1 MPSFLVNKTHL
12 GPWTVNPCAVAKKA
26 ANAKVFENF
35 IVLRVINNSD
45 DRKPYYFKEKTNG
58 HETLD
63 VMTRQ
68 GQQIFGSFVC

>member
-26 ANAKVFENF
+26 ANAKAFENF

-45 DRKPYYFKEKTNG
+45 RKPYYFKEKPTG
-58 HETLD
+58 RKHS
-63 VMTRQ
+63 M
-68 GQQIFGSFVC
+68 